1 MLSFNSHVVTH
12 SAFEQS
18 TNMNENINDH
28 IERCIVH
35 KLQNLIVINMF
46 SFFLSF
52 LELVISIW
60 IISHEVV
67 NPAIMITVFVVISQF
82 AVFDEPL

>member
-1 MLSFNSHVVTH
+1 MAYLRISCQNNLKDFLSSFYSHVVTH

-35 KLQNLIVINMF
+35 KLQNLIVIDIF
-46 SFFLSF
+46 GFFIFF
-52 LELVISIW
+52 LELVISI
-60 IISHEVV
+60 
-67 NPAIMITVFVVISQF
+67 
-82 AVFDEPL
+82 